1 MKTMNKDRFNMDFL
15 KAVNKTD
22 DDFKEKK
29 LTEVQIVQDDKEDS
43 YIENVKD
50 STIIN
55 MIDELRELCYD
66 FIDHSEMFSTFEQK
80 TNFVLDILE
89 HFESNAKVEYVE
101 DYDESSDEE
110 D

>member
-29 LTEVQIVQDDKEDS
+29 MTEVQIVQDDKEDS

>member
-1 MKTMNKDRFNMDFL
+1 MDFL

-29 LTEVQIVQDDKEDS
+29 LTEVQIVQDENEDS
-43 YIENVKD
+43 YVENVKD
-50 STIIN
+50 SKIIN

-101 DYDESSDEE
+101 DYDESGDEE

>member
-1 MKTMNKDRFNMDFL
+1 MDFL
-15 KAVNKTD
+15 KAVNKKD
-22 DDFKEKK
+22 DDFKEKERV
-29 LTEVQIVQDDKEDS
+29 EVQIVNDEKEDF

-66 FIDHSEMFSTFEQK
+66 FIDHSHIFTTFEQK

-89 HFESNAKVEYVE
+89 HFEKNAKVEYVE

>member
-1 MKTMNKDRFNMDFL
+1 MDFL

-22 DDFKEKK
+22 DDFKEKERV
-29 LTEVQIVQDDKEDS
+29 EVQIVQDENEDS
-43 YIENVKD
+43 YVETVKD
-50 STIIN
+50 TTIIN

-89 HFESNAKVEYVE
+89 HFENNAKVEYVE

>member
-1 MKTMNKDRFNMDFL
+1 MDFL
-15 KAVNKTD
+15 KAVNKTEN
-22 DDFKEKK
+22 DFKEKN
-29 LTEVQIVQDDKEDS
+29 LTEVQIVQDEKEDS
-43 YIENVKD
+43 YLENVKD
-50 STIIN
+50 TKIIN

-89 HFESNAKVEYVE
+89 HFENNAKVEYVE
-101 DYDESSDEE
+101 DYDESSDDE

>member
-1 MKTMNKDRFNMDFL
+1 MDFL
-15 KAVNKTD
+15 KAVNKND

-29 LTEVQIVQDDKEDS
+29 LTEVQIVQDEKEDF

-50 STIIN
+50 THIIN
-55 MIDELRELCYD
+55 MIDELRELCWD

-89 HFESNAKVEYVE
+89 HFERNAKVEYVE
-101 DYDESSDEE
+101 DYDESSDE
-110 D
+110 DD

>member
-1 MKTMNKDRFNMDFL
+1 
-15 KAVNKTD
+15 
-22 DDFKEKK
+22 
-29 LTEVQIVQDDKEDS
+29 
-43 YIENVKD
+43 
-50 STIIN
+50 
-55 MIDELRELCYD
+55 
-66 FIDHSEMFSTFEQK
+66 MFSTFEQK

>member
-1 MKTMNKDRFNMDFL
+1 M
-15 KAVNKTD
+15 
-22 DDFKEKK
+22 
-29 LTEVQIVQDDKEDS
+29 QIVNDENEDS

-50 STIIN
+50 TTIIN